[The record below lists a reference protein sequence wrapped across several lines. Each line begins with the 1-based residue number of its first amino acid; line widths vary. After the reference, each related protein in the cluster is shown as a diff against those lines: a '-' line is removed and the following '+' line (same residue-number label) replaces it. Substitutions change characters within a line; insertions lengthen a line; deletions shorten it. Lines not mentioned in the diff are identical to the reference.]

1 MQAQFTGAGHDD
13 VTVFVFEGDAVR
25 EAEIE
30 VAFGAFDDDS
40 ATVECASV
48 RPCECASMLE
58 GGERAS
64 MRACVR
70 SFLGV

>member
-1 MQAQFTGAGHDD
+1 VEGTVQAQFTGAGHDD

-40 ATVECASV
+40 ATVECDSDFF
-48 RPCECASMLE
+48 RE
-58 GGERAS
+58 GDWFETDS
-64 MRACVR
+64 
-70 SFLGV
+70 